1 MRRADRLFEIV
12 QSLRGD
18 RLVTAQALADKL
30 EVSVRTI
37 YRDVRDLQTAGVPI
51 DGEAGV
57 GYLLRPGFQL
67 PPLMFTLAEIEALI
81 VGARMVEAW
90 AGRTL
95 SASAAEALVKIGA
108 VVPPERMRAAG
119 RVAIFAPGYK
129 FDERLRGRFDLFAKA
144 IEERRKAHFAYRDEA
159 GGGTERT
166 VRPLAMHFWGG
177 VWTLAAWCE
186 LRVDFRTFRLD
197 RTDAI
202 ALTEEK
208 FSAEKGKTLDDYVA
222 RFTGAP

>member
-90 AGRTL
+90 AGRALAGVGRRGAGQDRRGGAAGAHAARRARARSSRRASGSTRRARHSSTFSPGHRRAAEDAL
-95 SASAAEALVKIGA
+95 RLSRRGRRRTERPSGRWRCISGAASGRSRPGASSAAISAPSAST
-108 VVPPERMRAAG
+108 
-119 RVAIFAPGYK
+119 AP
-129 FDERLRGRFDLFAKA
+129 
-144 IEERRKAHFAYRDEA
+144 RR
-159 GGGTERT
+159 
-166 VRPLAMHFWGG
+166 
-177 VWTLAAWCE
+177 WC
-186 LRVDFRTFRLD
+186 
-197 RTDAI
+197 
-202 ALTEEK
+202 
-208 FSAEKGKTLDDYVA
+208 
-222 RFTGAP
+222 